1 MGNFAE
7 VLTNNRDKNINKI
20 SNEVGKKLETFNNSL
35 TEYNKAKSSTG
46 VATISINPK
55 KTKATGTVTISFCQ
69 CRG

>member
-7 VLTNNRDKNINKI
+7 VLTNNQDKNINKI

-55 KTKATGTVTISFCQ
+55 KTKVPGTVMISFCQ

>member
-7 VLTNNRDKNINKI
+7 VLTNNQDKNINKI

-55 KTKATGTVTISFCQ
+55 KTKATRTVIISFCE